1 MIEMQQ
7 KIRFRDHDIN
17 VLQKKNLALKQEI
30 SDHLL
35 AQQALKEKIT
45 QLENIIKDNER
56 DKAKMN
62 SYHSNIQH
70 DLQKEI
76 ETLQV
81 NSRFVFGRQGKK
93 D

>member
-1 MIEMQQ
+1 MQQ

-17 VLQKKNLALKQEI
+17 ILQKKNLALKQEI
-30 SDHLL
+30 SEHLL
-35 AQQALKEKIT
+35 AQQALKDKIT

-62 SYHSNIQH
+62 NYHNNIQQ
-70 DLQKEI
+70 DLHKEI

-81 NSRFVFGRQGKK
+81 TNILFGLNNPK
-93 D
+93 DSIQK